1 MEGHQLSSLYLFVYL
16 HLTKINS
23 QISFIPLFVSEKGSL
38 RCQFPVPS
46 IFSTSAGGK
55 VRQWESELGVPPPHM
70 RGVGLGS
77 HGQDDVPHYPM

>member
-1 MEGHQLSSLYLFVYL
+1 MEAHQLSSLYLFVHL

-46 IFSTSAGGK
+46 IFSTLAGGK
-55 VRQWESELGVPPPHM
+55 VRQWESELGVPPTAHA
-70 RGVGLGS
+70 RSGVGS